1 MQLLFSEYQFNIK
14 RSSDKELIFDR
25 IRKKFVVLTPEEW
38 VRQHLVWYF
47 IETHNFP
54 AALISIEKKITLH
67 GLTKRTD
74 IVLFNKHATPIM
86 LIECKAPAVKLS
98 QRVLDQAGR
107 YNLVL
112 KVPYLV
118 ISNGNETICAEI
130 IHSSNTFKI
139 LDTLP
144 GTEKLLL

>member
-14 RSSDKELIFDR
+14 RSGDKELIFDR

-47 IETHNFP
+47 IETHGFP
-54 AALISIEKKITLH
+54 AALISIEKKITLN

-74 IVLFNKHATPIM
+74 IVLFNKHATPVM
-86 LIECKAPAVKLS
+86 LVECKAPAIKLS
-98 QRVLDQAGR
+98 QNVLDQAGR

-118 ISNGNETICAEI
+118 ISNGNDTICTEI
-130 IHSSNTFKI
+130 IHSSNTFKM

-144 GTEKLLL
+144 DTKKLLL